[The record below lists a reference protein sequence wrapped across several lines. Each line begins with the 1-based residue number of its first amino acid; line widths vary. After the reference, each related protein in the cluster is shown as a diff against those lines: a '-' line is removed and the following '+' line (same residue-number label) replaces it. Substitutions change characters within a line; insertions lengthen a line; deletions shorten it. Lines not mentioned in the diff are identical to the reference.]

1 EIQLVPALSEGRI
14 AKRLVQQGEPVKA
27 DTVLV
32 ELSNPVVEQAALDA
46 ESQYRAAEADSASL
60 QVQLEK
66 KPLAPRSPPAP
77 PQTQYKQARLEADVI
92 ESLFKQDLKS
102 KLERDLAEIKA
113 RDLETRNEIEKKR
126 LSIASDEVQAK
137 QKSQQEKVDQ
147 FQQNAALR
155 RQQVEQLKI

>member
-1 EIQLVPALSEGRI
+1 
-14 AKRLVQQGEPVKA
+14 
-27 DTVLV
+27 
-32 ELSNPVVEQAALDA
+32 EQAALDA

-60 QVQLEK
+60 KVQLEK
-66 KPLAPRSPPAP
+66 ELLDQRSTAAAVEA
-77 PQTQYKQARLEADVI
+77 QYKQARLEADVI

-113 RDLETRNEIEKKR
+113 RDLETRNEIQKKR

-155 RQQVEQLKI
+155 RQQVEQLKIRAGIDGILQLLFVEVGQNVTPGFTIARVYNPNKLKAE